1 MLPSASAPNPP
12 PGIRPLVGPDTT
24 SHQDKPEERKG
35 GTSSR
40 VAIDN
45 ARLSIANGQLDVT
58 ETWIKLGEYCDR
70 KISECREQLEDL
82 EVALNRMEERDL
94 A

>member
-1 MLPSASAPNPP
+1 MINSKALFEL
-12 PGIRPLVGPDTT
+12 R
-24 SHQDKPEERKG
+24 DKRCNVNGKFEAYDSITRMA
-35 GTSSR
+35 
-40 VAIDN
+40 VDN
-45 ARLSIANGQLDVT
+45 ARLSIANGQLDVA
-58 ETWIKLGEYCDR
+58 ETWIKLGEYCNR

>member
-1 MLPSASAPNPP
+1 MIDGKTLFELRDKRNNINGKFEAYD
-12 PGIRPLVGPDTT
+12 GIARMAV
-24 SHQDKPEERKG
+24 
-35 GTSSR
+35 
-40 VAIDN
+40 DN
-45 ARLSIANGQLDVT
+45 ARLCIEEGRVGTA
-58 ETWIKLGEYCDR
+58 ETWIKLGEYCNR

>member
-1 MLPSASAPNPP
+1 MGPSFFA
-12 PGIRPLVGPDTT
+12 
-24 SHQDKPEERKG
+24 RKTRSLMKG
-35 GTSSR
+35 
-40 VAIDN
+40 V
-45 ARLSIANGQLDVT
+45 VT
-58 ETWIKLGEYCDR
+58 ETWIKLGEYCNR

>member
-1 MLPSASAPNPP
+1 MVKLCLNSETNVTISTVNLKRITA
-12 PGIRPLVGPDTT
+12 
-24 SHQDKPEERKG
+24 
-35 GTSSR
+35 SR

-58 ETWIKLGEYCDR
+58 ETWIKLGEYCNR

>member
-1 MLPSASAPNPP
+1 MIDGKTLFEL
-12 PGIRPLVGPDTT
+12 R
-24 SHQDKPEERKG
+24 DKRNNINGKYEAYDG
-35 GTSSR
+35 
-40 VAIDN
+40 VARMAVDN
-45 ARLSIANGQLDVT
+45 ARLCIEEGRADT
-58 ETWIKLGEYCDR
+58 AETWIKLGEYCNR

>member
-1 MLPSASAPNPP
+1 M
-12 PGIRPLVGPDTT
+12 RM
-24 SHQDKPEERKG
+24 
-35 GTSSR
+35 
-40 VAIDN
+40 AIDN

-58 ETWIKLGEYCDR
+58 ETWIKLGEYCNR
-70 KISECREQLEDL
+70 KISECKKQLEDL

>member
-1 MLPSASAPNPP
+1 MIDGKTLFEL
-12 PGIRPLVGPDTT
+12 R
-24 SHQDKPEERKG
+24 DKRNNINGKFEAYNSIARM
-35 GTSSR
+35 
-40 VAIDN
+40 AIDN

-58 ETWIKLGEYCDR
+58 ETWIKLGEYCSR

>member
-1 MLPSASAPNPP
+1 MVKLCLNSETNVTISTVNLKRITA
-12 PGIRPLVGPDTT
+12 
-24 SHQDKPEERKG
+24 
-35 GTSSR
+35 SR

-58 ETWIKLGEYCDR
+58 EMWIKLGEYCNR